1 LKNRLLTLV
10 SMVLVLLIPIQ
21 WAYAKQTGP
30 AFIRDAEI
38 EHTLRSY
45 AIPIFNAAGL
55 NGNDVAIY
63 IINDRSLNAFVAGG
77 QRLFLFTGLL
87 ERVDT
92 PNQLK
97 GVIAHETGHIAGGH
111 LARTQEAL
119 QNATVRS
126 IIGILLGAVAVAAG
140 GGGAGAAVIAGSGDL
155 ATKSFLEYSRTQES
169 SADQAS
175 ITYLDNTGQSGQG
188 MVEFLEILDQTYR
201 SYDSGFSYYRSHP
214 ITSERIVALKQRV
227 EKSPFRDVKDSPE
240 SIEELHRIQAKL
252 FGYTRT
258 LAQTLRKYPVTDQ
271 SVSARYARAIAYFNY
286 PDLEKARLEIDSLL
300 AEDPTDPYF
309 HELKGQA
316 LYENGDPVGALP
328 SLEVAVE
335 LAPREPLILTMYGTV
350 LNATGAQADTTLAID
365 ILTES
370 LSLDPNNAT
379 SWDQLAIAYSR
390 KGDTGMLSLASAE
403 RYLLGGNYQ
412 KAIFHAKRA
421 QDFFAAGTPANL
433 RAEDIITLAGEASR
447 KE

>member
-1 LKNRLLTLV
+1 ML
-10 SMVLVLLIPIQ
+10 LVLILPIH

-30 AFIRDAEI
+30 SFIRDAEI

-55 NGNDVAIY
+55 NGKDVAIY

-77 QRLFLFTGLL
+77 QRLFIFTGLL

-119 QNATVRS
+119 ENATVRS
-126 IIGILLGAVAVAAG
+126 IIGILLGAVAIAAG
-140 GGGAGAAVIAGSGDL
+140 GAAAGGAVIAGSGDV

-175 ITYLDNTGQSGQG
+175 ITYLDNTGQSGRG

-201 SYDSGFSYYRSHP
+201 SYDTGFSYYRSHP
-214 ITSERIVALKQRV
+214 ITSERIVALRQRV
-227 EKSPFRDVKDSPE
+227 EKSPYRDRLDSPE
-240 SIEELHRIQAKL
+240 SIGELNRMQAKL

-258 LAQTLRKYPVTDQ
+258 LAQTLRKYPITDQ
-271 SVSARYARAIAYFNY
+271 SIPGRYARAIAYFRY
-286 PDLEKARLEIDSLL
+286 PDLKKALLEIDSLL
-300 AEDPTDPYF
+300 AEVPTDPYF
-309 HELKGQA
+309 HELKGQS
-316 LYENGDPVGALP
+316 LYENGDPQAALP
-328 SLEVAVE
+328 SLETAIE
-335 LAPREPLILTMYGTV
+335 LAPREPLILTLYGRV
-350 LNATGAQADTTLAID
+350 LNATGNIADNNKAIEV
-365 ILTES
+365 LTES
-370 LSLDPNNAT
+370 LALDPENAS

-390 KGDTGMLSLASAE
+390 NGNTGMLALASAE

-421 QDFFAAGTPANL
+421 QDFFNAGTPANL
-433 RAEDIITLAGEASR
+433 RADDIITLAGEASR
-447 KE
+447 KP

>member
-1 LKNRLLTLV
+1 MKKRCLTLI
-10 SMVLVLLIPIQ
+10 SMLLVLLLPIHL
-21 WAYAKQTGP
+21 AYAKQTGP
-30 AFIRDAEI
+30 SFIRDAEI

-77 QRLFLFTGLL
+77 QRLFMFTGLL

-119 QNATVRS
+119 ENATFRS
-126 IIGILLGAVAVAAG
+126 IIGILLGAVAIAAG
-140 GGGAGAAVIAGSGDL
+140 GGAAGGAVIAGSSDV
-155 ATKSFLEYSRTQES
+155 AAKSFLEYSRTQES

-175 ITYLDNTGQSGQG
+175 ITYLDNTQQSGRG

-201 SYDSGFSYYRSHP
+201 SYNTGFSYYRSHP
-214 ITSERIVALKQRV
+214 ITSERIAALRQRV
-227 EKSPFRDVKDSPE
+227 EKSPYRDRLDSPE
-240 SIEELHRIQAKL
+240 SVGELNRMQAKL

-258 LAQTLRKYPVTDQ
+258 LSQTLRKYPVTDQ
-271 SVSARYARAIAYFNY
+271 SIPGRYARAIAYFKY
-286 PDLEKARLEIDSLL
+286 PDLDKALKEVDSLL
-300 AEDPTDPYF
+300 AEAPTDPYF
-309 HELKGQA
+309 HELKGQS
-316 LYENGDPVGALP
+316 LYENGDPQGALP
-328 SLEVAVE
+328 SLETAIK
-335 LAPREPLILTMYGTV
+335 LAPREPLILTQYGRV
-350 LNATGAQADTTLAID
+350 LNATGNIADNNKAIEV
-365 ILTES
+365 LTES
-370 LSLDPNNAT
+370 LALDPGNAG

-390 KGDTGMLSLASAE
+390 NGDTGMLALASAE

-421 QDFFAAGTPANL
+421 QDFFNAGTPAKL

-447 KE
+447 RK